1 MNDQAGPLTGVTV
14 IDITAGLA
22 GPYATFLLAGMG
34 ARVIKIERP
43 DAAGIAGVN
52 RSAGPFI
59 GRDGISMV
67 RKHPDDLSLIA
78 MQRLRGVE
86 SLSLDLKNPA
96 SRSVL
101 RDLVLKA
108 EILVQNLSRGA
119 AARLGAGYD
128 DIIAINPRIVYTSI
142 SGTGQDDKTGGG
154 KTIDTVAQAMSGFM
168 MTSGIEGEPPMRN
181 GVPLAD
187 LITPLYAVI
196 GTLAALTEARATG
209 KGTHVDV
216 SMLGALTTL
225 VANEVFNELAFLGFK
240 TRTGPTVPR
249 LSPLG
254 VYPSADGYVAVCT
267 ASDVRFKALAAAMGQ
282 PALAHDPRFATRID
296 RIRNSDQVD
305 AIVSDWSRTKPAAE
319 VADILDRVGIP
330 SGPVRSVGEALRDPR
345 GLARGDVVPMTHPV
359 YGATHEVI
367 GPGVPIKFG
376 SRRYTGDATMPSYG
390 QHTDSILSELLGY
403 DTQRVATLKQ
413 AGAV

>member
-43 DAAGIAGVN
+43 DAAGEAGVG
-52 RSAGPFI
+52 RSAGPFL

-67 RKHPDDLSLIA
+67 RRHPDDLSLIA
-78 MQRLRGVE
+78 LQRLRGVQ

-96 SRSVL
+96 SRDVL
-101 RDLVLKA
+101 RDLVSRA

-128 DIIAINPRIVYTSI
+128 DVIAINPAIVYTSI

-154 KTIDTVAQAMSGFM
+154 KTIDTVAQALSGFM
-168 MTSGIEGEPPMRN
+168 MTSGKEGEPPMRN

-216 SMLGALTTL
+216 SMVGALTTL

-240 TRTGPTVPR
+240 IRTGPTVPR

-267 ASDVRFKALAAAMGQ
+267 ASDARFKALAAAMGQ
-282 PALAHDPRFATRID
+282 PELAADPRFATRID
-296 RIRNSDQVD
+296 RIRNSDQID
-305 AIVSDWSRTKPAAE
+305 AILSQWSRGKPAAE
-319 VADILDRVGIP
+319 VADILDRVGVP
-330 SGPVRSVGEALRDPR
+330 SAPVRSIAEALRDPR
-345 GLARGDVVPMTHPV
+345 GLARGDVVPLKHPV

-376 SRRYTGDATMPSYG
+376 SRTYSADASMPMYG
-390 QHTDSILSELLGY
+390 QHTDAILSELLGY
-403 DTQRVATLKQ
+403 DAQRVAMLKQ
-413 AGAV
+413 AKVV